1 MFPQDLQFL
10 VNESCFLTP
19 RRDLLDA
26 LVWEYFLN
34 VHPLL
39 PILNEAD
46 FWAAYHSTGR
56 GSDSQGSLSIMVLQA
71 IMFSSCDVRP
81 RNTTASKV
89 ADHEQFVSPDVVR
102 SLGFTTVL
110 DAKKAFY
117 RRTSVYIFHPVPCRA
132 AG

>member
-26 LVWEYFLN
+26 LVREYFLN

-56 GSDSQGSLSIMVLQA
+56 ESDSQGSLSIMVLQA

-81 RNTTASKV
+81 
-89 ADHEQFVSPDVVR
+89 
-102 SLGFTTVL
+102 
-110 DAKKAFY
+110 KKHNCF
-117 RRTSVYIFHPVPCRA
+117 
-132 AG
+132 